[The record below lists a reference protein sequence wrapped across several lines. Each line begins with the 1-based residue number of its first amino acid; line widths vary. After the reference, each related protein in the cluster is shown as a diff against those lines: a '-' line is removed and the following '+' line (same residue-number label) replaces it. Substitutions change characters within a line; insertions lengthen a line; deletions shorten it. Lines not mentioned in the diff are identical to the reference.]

1 MTDSVTKKGC
11 PKIHIDT
18 SFLCEP
24 VRSQEGERRNMK
36 RLTERDKQGSW
47 TLKGVDWQ
55 QLHIGQP
62 ITKELQQKLY
72 GALFKL
78 VQYENTELSPEQVEN
93 LREENEWIPV
103 GTAMPREYD
112 SIFRKFKGTDKW
124 LPAMFER
131 TSGDVLVTITFED
144 GTHKVVEGH
153 TLDGKWKTK
162 LSSIGGTVTA
172 WKPFPK
178 PYKEKQNAEERNR

>member
-11 PKIHIDT
+11 PKIHLDT

-36 RLTERDKQGSW
+36 RLTEKDKQGNW
-47 TLKGVDWQ
+47 ALKGVHWQ
-55 QLHIGQP
+55 QLRIGQP
-62 ITKELQQKLY
+62 ITKELQQKLD

-78 VQYENTELSPEQVEN
+78 MQYENTELSPEQVEN

-103 GTAMPREYD
+103 GTAMPREYG
-112 SIFRKFKGTDKW
+112 SIFGKFKGTDKW
-124 LPAMFER
+124 LPAMFEK
-131 TSGDVLVTITFED
+131 TSGDVLVTIAFED
-144 GTHKVVEGH
+144 GTHKTVEGH

>member
-1 MTDSVTKKGC
+1 
-11 PKIHIDT
+11 
-18 SFLCEP
+18 
-24 VRSQEGERRNMK
+24 MK
-36 RLTERDKQGSW
+36 RLTEKDKQGNW
-47 TLKGVDWQ
+47 ALKGVNWQ
-55 QLHIGQP
+55 QLRIGQP

-78 VQYENTELSPEQVEN
+78 IQYENTELSPEQVEN

-103 GTAMPREYD
+103 DTAMPREYD

-124 LPAMFER
+124 LPAMFEK
-131 TSGDVLVTITFED
+131 TSGDVLVTIAFED
-144 GTHKVVEGH
+144 GTHKAVEGH

-172 WKPFPK
+172 WKPFPE
-178 PYKEKQNAEERNR
+178 PYKEKQNAEEGNR